1 MKPRKFRQEHA
12 VDGDW
17 SRWVQPVMRKY
28 LMACCDCGL
37 VHEMQFQ
44 ALQQLSEPNAKGEL
58 DAKRIRKGR
67 VSFRVRRAPGHTKK
81 IRASDKT
88 LKIKVTG

>member
-1 MKPRKFRQEHA
+1 MKPRKFTKEQA
-12 VDGDW
+12 VNGDW

-44 ALQQLSEPNAKGEL
+44 AWQQTSEPNAKGEWQ
-58 DAKRIRKGR
+58 AERIRKGR
-67 VSFRVRRAPGHTKK
+67 VSFRVRRAPRHTKQL
-81 IRASDKT
+81 RATDKT
-88 LKIKVTG
+88 LKIKVMK